1 MSTPRHGLWQ
11 AQQVAARWL
20 CLCLSSHFT
29 ESGATI
35 ECCFHGVFTVC
46 LTSDNDPYVV
56 FGVSG
61 TPCFSRSSNDC
72 LYSCPDVSGCIGSA
86 EAMLVFA
93 DADLAPASLLYVF
106 WRSNSV
112 IWSQIRGLF
121 FVGSVF
127 IAGRYCRWIA
137 WLAGEAKGWRRKLVD
152 SLHQWVGMNFPKKH
166 QP

>member
-35 ECCFHGVFTVC
+35 ECCFHGVFTVYP
-46 LTSDNDPYVV
+46 TSDNDPYVV

-61 TPCFSRSSNDC
+61 TPCFSRSSNVG
-72 LYSCPDVSGCIGSA
+72 LYSCPDVSCCIGSA

-106 WRSNSV
+106 WRSKSV
-112 IWSQIRGLF
+112 IWSQIPGLF
-121 FVGSVF
+121 FSARCSSLEG
-127 IAGRYCRWIA
+127 IAGGLHGLLGRPRA
-137 WLAGEAKGWRRKLVD
+137 GAGSWLIHCTSGLE
-152 SLHQWVGMNFPKKH
+152 
-166 QP
+166 